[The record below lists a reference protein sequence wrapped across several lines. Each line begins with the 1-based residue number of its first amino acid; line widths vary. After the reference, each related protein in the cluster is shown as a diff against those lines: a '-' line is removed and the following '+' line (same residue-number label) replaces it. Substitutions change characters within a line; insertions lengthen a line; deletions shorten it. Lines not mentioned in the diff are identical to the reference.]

1 MLFLEVVRIKELI
14 NQLKPT
20 FSNAMNSLDVPES
33 TWLPLLGKATVEDHG
48 DVALPCHS
56 LAGIMKKAPQEIAK
70 QISELVAS
78 DLKSFAT
85 VSSMSGFVN
94 ITAKPEWLSKRISIL
109 LGDTR
114 LGVSVDEKKTL
125 VVDYSAP
132 NVAKEMHVGHLR
144 STVIG
149 DTIVRMLEFKGH
161 TVIRENHVGDWGTPF
176 GMLIEH
182 LLDLGEDRAANEL
195 GVGDLDSFYKQAR
208 SKFVSDEEFAN
219 RSRSRVVM
227 LQGGDAETLRLW
239 RILVDESMRYFNEVY
254 SMLGVMLT
262 DDDIRGES
270 SYQKLLPEVVERLRE
285 SGDLEQSDG
294 ADVVFPGGWVNRDGE
309 PLPMIIRKAD
319 GGYNYSTSDL
329 ACIIDRVERLGSDGF
344 LYVVGT
350 PQKQHFEMVF
360 QVAKKAGFM
369 SNNHQA
375 VHVNFGSVLDTDG
388 KVLKSR
394 EGEVIKLHDLL
405 EEAIRRAE
413 QSIDDKNPDLA
424 GKEREEVARAVGIG
438 AVKYADLSTERTKDY
453 VFDWEKMLSFEGNTA
468 PYLQYAYARISSIF
482 RKWGGDRESLT
493 TNFESLME
501 SEISTLRSEEILL
514 SRRLVEFPSILD
526 DSVSTFSP
534 HKLCKHLHSIAS
546 SFASFYE
553 NCGILKEDNE
563 IISQR
568 RLALCEV
575 TSRELKLGLEMMGI
589 NVPERM

>member
-1 MLFLEVVRIKELI
+1 MVRIKELI
-14 NQLKPT
+14 NQLKPI
-20 FSNAMNSLDVPES
+20 FSNAMNSLDIPDS

-56 LAGIMKKAPQEIAK
+56 LAGILKKAPQEIAK

-78 DLKSFAT
+78 DLQSFAI

-94 ITAKPEWLSKRISIL
+94 ITAKPEWLSKRLSIL
-109 LGDTR
+109 LADPR
-114 LGVSVDEKKTL
+114 LGVSVDEKKTFA
-125 VVDYSAP
+125 VDYSAP

-219 RSRSRVVM
+219 RSRSRVVL

-270 SYQKLLPEVVERLRE
+270 SYQELLPEVVERLRE
-285 SGDLEQSDG
+285 SGDLEESDG

-329 ACIIDRVERLGSDGF
+329 ACIIDRVERLGCDGF

-369 SNNHQA
+369 SHNHQA

-405 EEAIRRAE
+405 EEAIRRAK
-413 QSIDDKNPDLA
+413 QSIDDKNPDLL

-493 TNFESLME
+493 TNLESLME
-501 SEISTLRSEEILL
+501 SELSNLRSEEILL

-553 NCGILKEDNE
+553 NCAILKEDNE

-568 RLALCEV
+568 RLALCEA

>member
-1 MLFLEVVRIKELI
+1 MIRIKELI
-14 NQLKPT
+14 NELNPI
-20 FSNAMNSLDVPES
+20 FSKAMNSLGLPDS
-33 TWLPLLGKATVEDHG
+33 TRLPLLGKATVEDHG

-56 LAGIMKKAPQEIAK
+56 LAGILKNSPQEIAK
-70 QISELVAS
+70 QISELVAFE
-78 DLKSFAT
+78 LQSFAT
-85 VSSMSGFVN
+85 VSSISGFVN
-94 ITAKPEWLSKRISIL
+94 ITAKPEWLSKRISAL
-109 LGDTR
+109 LADPR
-114 LGVSVDEKKTL
+114 LGVSVDEERTFA
-125 VVDYSAP
+125 VDYSAP

-219 RSRSRVVM
+219 RSRGRVVL

-270 SYQKLLPEVVERLRE
+270 SYQALLPEVVDRLRE
-285 SGDLEQSDG
+285 SGDLEESDG

-329 ACIIDRVERLGSDGF
+329 ACIIDRVERLGCDGF

-360 QVAKKAGFM
+360 QVARKAGFM
-369 SNNHQA
+369 SDNHEA

-413 QSIDDKNPDLA
+413 QSIDDKNPDLL

-438 AVKYADLSTERTKDY
+438 AVKYADLSTERTRDY

-493 TNFESLME
+493 TNFEFLME
-501 SEISTLRSEEILL
+501 SELSTLGSEEILL

>member
-1 MLFLEVVRIKELI
+1 MVRIKELI
-14 NQLKPT
+14 NQLKPI
-20 FSNAMNSLDVPES
+20 FSNAMNSLDVPDS

-56 LAGIMKKAPQEIAK
+56 LAGILKKAPQEIAK

-78 DLKSFAT
+78 DLQSFAI

-109 LGDTR
+109 LADPR
-114 LGVSVDEKKTL
+114 LGVSVDEKKTFA
-125 VVDYSAP
+125 VDYSAP

-208 SKFVSDEEFAN
+208 LKFVSDEEFAN
-219 RSRSRVVM
+219 RSRGRVVM

-270 SYQKLLPEVVERLRE
+270 SYQELLPEVVERLRE
-285 SGDLEQSDG
+285 SGDLEESDG

-329 ACIIDRVERLGSDGF
+329 ACIIDRVERLGCDGF

-369 SNNHQA
+369 SHNHQA

-413 QSIDDKNPDLA
+413 QSIDEKNPDLL

-501 SEISTLRSEEILL
+501 SELSTLRNEEILL

-563 IISQR
+563 KISQR

-575 TSRELKLGLEMMGI
+575 TSRELKLGLEIMGI

>member
-1 MLFLEVVRIKELI
+1 MVRIKELI
-14 NQLKPT
+14 NQLKPI
-20 FSNAMNSLDVPES
+20 FSNAMNSLDIPDS

-56 LAGIMKKAPQEIAK
+56 LAGILKKAPQEIAK

-78 DLKSFAT
+78 DLQSFAI

-94 ITAKPEWLSKRISIL
+94 ITAKPEWLSKRLSIL
-109 LGDTR
+109 LADPR
-114 LGVSVDEKKTL
+114 LGVSVDEKKTFA
-125 VVDYSAP
+125 VDYSAP

-219 RSRSRVVM
+219 RSRSRVVL

-270 SYQKLLPEVVERLRE
+270 SYQELLPEVVERLRE
-285 SGDLEQSDG
+285 SGDLEESDG

-369 SNNHQA
+369 SHNHQA

-413 QSIDDKNPDLA
+413 QSIDDKNPDLL

-501 SEISTLRSEEILL
+501 SELSTLRGEEILL

-553 NCGILKEDNE
+553 NCAILKEDNE

-568 RLALCEV
+568 RLALCEA

>member
-1 MLFLEVVRIKELI
+1 MVRIKELI
-14 NQLKPT
+14 NQLKPI
-20 FSNAMNSLDVPES
+20 FSNAMNSLDIPDS

-56 LAGIMKKAPQEIAK
+56 LAGILKKAPQEIAK

-78 DLKSFAT
+78 DLQSFAI

-94 ITAKPEWLSKRISIL
+94 ITAKPEWLSKRLSIL
-109 LGDTR
+109 LADPR
-114 LGVSVDEKKTL
+114 LGVSVDEKKTFA
-125 VVDYSAP
+125 VDYSAP

-208 SKFVSDEEFAN
+208 TKFVSDEEFAN
-219 RSRSRVVM
+219 RSRSRVVL

-270 SYQKLLPEVVERLRE
+270 SYQELLPEVVERLRE
-285 SGDLEQSDG
+285 SGDLEESDG

-329 ACIIDRVERLGSDGF
+329 ACIIDRVERLGCDGF

-369 SNNHQA
+369 SHNHQA

-413 QSIDDKNPDLA
+413 QSIDDKNPDLL

-501 SEISTLRSEEILL
+501 SELSTLRGEEILL

-553 NCGILKEDNE
+553 NCAILKEDNE

-568 RLALCEV
+568 RLALCAV

>member
-1 MLFLEVVRIKELI
+1 MVRIKELI
-14 NQLKPT
+14 NQLKPI
-20 FSNAMNSLDVPES
+20 FSNAMNSLDIPDS

-56 LAGIMKKAPQEIAK
+56 LAGILKKAPQEIAK

-78 DLKSFAT
+78 DLQSFAI

-94 ITAKPEWLSKRISIL
+94 ITAKPEWLSKRLSIL
-109 LGDTR
+109 LADPR
-114 LGVSVDEKKTL
+114 LGVSVDEKKTFA
-125 VVDYSAP
+125 VDYSAP

-219 RSRSRVVM
+219 RSRSRVVL

-270 SYQKLLPEVVERLRE
+270 SYQELLPEVVERLRE
-285 SGDLEQSDG
+285 SGDLEESDG

-329 ACIIDRVERLGSDGF
+329 ACIIDRVERLGCDGF

-369 SNNHQA
+369 SHNHQA

-413 QSIDDKNPDLA
+413 QSIDDKNPDLL

-501 SEISTLRSEEILL
+501 SELSTLRGEEILL

-553 NCGILKEDNE
+553 NCAILKEENE

-568 RLALCEV
+568 RLALCEA

>member
-1 MLFLEVVRIKELI
+1 MVRIKELI
-14 NQLKPT
+14 NQLKPI

-33 TWLPLLGKATVEDHG
+33 IWLPLLGKATVEDHG

-56 LAGIMKKAPQEIAK
+56 LAGILKKAPQEIAK

-78 DLKSFAT
+78 DLQSFAI

-94 ITAKPEWLSKRISIL
+94 ITAKPEWLSKRLSIL
-109 LGDTR
+109 LADPR
-114 LGVSVDEKKTL
+114 LGVSVDEKKTFA
-125 VVDYSAP
+125 VDYSAP

-219 RSRSRVVM
+219 RSRSRVVL

-270 SYQKLLPEVVERLRE
+270 SYQELLPEVVYRLRE
-285 SGDLEQSDG
+285 SGDLEESDG

-329 ACIIDRVERLGSDGF
+329 ACIIDRVERLGCDGF

-369 SNNHQA
+369 SHNHQA

-405 EEAIRRAE
+405 EEAIRRAK
-413 QSIDDKNPDLA
+413 QSIDDKNPDLL

-493 TNFESLME
+493 TNLESLME
-501 SEISTLRSEEILL
+501 SELSNLRSEEILL

-553 NCGILKEDNE
+553 NCGILKEDDE
-563 IISQR
+563 AISRR

>member
-1 MLFLEVVRIKELI
+1 MVRIKELI
-14 NQLKPT
+14 NQLKPI
-20 FSNAMNSLDVPES
+20 FSNAMNSLDIPDS

-56 LAGIMKKAPQEIAK
+56 LAGILKKAPQEIAK

-78 DLKSFAT
+78 DLQSFAI

-94 ITAKPEWLSKRISIL
+94 ITAKPEWLSKRLSIL
-109 LGDTR
+109 LADPR
-114 LGVSVDEKKTL
+114 LGVSVDEKKTFA
-125 VVDYSAP
+125 VDYSAP

-219 RSRSRVVM
+219 RSRSRVVL

-270 SYQKLLPEVVERLRE
+270 SHQKLLPEVVERLRE
-285 SGDLEQSDG
+285 SGDLEESDG

-329 ACIIDRVERLGSDGF
+329 ACIIDRVERLGCDGF

-369 SNNHQA
+369 SHNHQA

-413 QSIDDKNPDLA
+413 QSIDDKNPDLL

-493 TNFESLME
+493 TSFESLME
-501 SEISTLRSEEILL
+501 SELSNLRSEEILL

-553 NCGILKEDNE
+553 NCAILKEDNE

-568 RLALCEV
+568 RLALCEA

>member
-1 MLFLEVVRIKELI
+1 MVRIEELI
-14 NQLKPT
+14 NQLKPI
-20 FSNAMNSLDVPES
+20 FSNAMNSLEVPES

-48 DVALPCHS
+48 DVAFPCHS
-56 LAGIMKKAPQEIAK
+56 LAGILKKSPQEIAI
-70 QISELVAS
+70 QISELVTS
-78 DLKSFAT
+78 DLQSFAI

-94 ITAKPEWLSKRISIL
+94 ITAKPEWLSNRISIL
-109 LGDTR
+109 LADPR
-114 LGVSVDEKKTL
+114 LGVSVDQKKTF

-219 RSRSRVVM
+219 RSRRRVVL

-270 SYQKLLPEVVERLRE
+270 SYQELLPEVVYRLKE
-285 SGDLEQSDG
+285 SGDLEESDG

-329 ACIIDRVERLGSDGF
+329 ACIIDRVERLGCDGF

-369 SNNHQA
+369 SHNHQA

-405 EEAIRRAE
+405 EEAIRRAK
-413 QSIDDKNPDLA
+413 QSIDDKNPDLL

-501 SEISTLRSEEILL
+501 SELSNLRSEEILL

-553 NCGILKEDNE
+553 NCGILKEDDE
-563 IISQR
+563 AISQR

>member
-1 MLFLEVVRIKELI
+1 MVRIKELI
-14 NQLKPT
+14 NQLIPI

-33 TWLPLLGKATVEDHG
+33 IWLPLLGKATVEDHG

-56 LAGIMKKAPQEIAK
+56 LAGILKKAPQEIAK

-78 DLKSFAT
+78 DLQSIAI

-94 ITAKPEWLSKRISIL
+94 ITAKPEWLSNRICIL
-109 LGDTR
+109 LADPR
-114 LGVSVDEKKTL
+114 LGVSVDQKKTF

-161 TVIRENHVGDWGTPF
+161 NVIRENHVGDWGTPF

-182 LLDLGEDRAANEL
+182 LLDLGEDRAADEL

-219 RSRSRVVM
+219 RSRSRVVL

-239 RILVDESMRYFNEVY
+239 RILVNESMRYFNEVY

-270 SYQKLLPEVVERLRE
+270 SYQELLPEVVDRLRE

-329 ACIIDRVERLGSDGF
+329 ACIIDRVERLGCDGF

-369 SNNHQA
+369 SHNHQA

-405 EEAIRRAE
+405 EEAIWRAE
-413 QSIDDKNPDLA
+413 QSIDDKNPDLL

-482 RKWGGDRESLT
+482 RKWGGDRQSLT
-493 TNFESLME
+493 TSFESLMD
-501 SEISTLRSEEILL
+501 SEFSNLRDEEILL

-553 NCGILKEDNE
+553 NCGILKEDIE
-563 IISQR
+563 AVSQR

>member
-1 MLFLEVVRIKELI
+1 MVRIKELI
-14 NQLKPT
+14 NELKPI
-20 FSNAMNSLDVPES
+20 FSNAFGSLDVPDS
-33 TWLPLLGKATVEDHG
+33 IWLPLLGKATVEDHG

-56 LAGIMKKAPQEIAK
+56 LAGILKKAPQEIAK

-78 DLKSFAT
+78 DLQSFAI

-109 LGDTR
+109 LADPR
-114 LGVSVDEKKTL
+114 LGVSVDEKKTFA
-125 VVDYSAP
+125 VDYSAP

-219 RSRSRVVM
+219 RSRSRVVL

-270 SYQKLLPEVVERLRE
+270 SYQELLPEVVYRLKE
-285 SGDLEQSDG
+285 SGDLEESDG

-329 ACIIDRVERLGSDGF
+329 ACIIDRVERLGCDGF

-369 SNNHQA
+369 SHNHQA

-413 QSIDDKNPDLA
+413 QSIDDKNPDLL

-482 RKWGGDRESLT
+482 RMWEGDRQSLT
-493 TNFESLME
+493 MSFESLVD
-501 SEISTLRSEEILL
+501 SEFSNLRDEEILL

-553 NCGILKEDNE
+553 NCGILKEDIE
-563 IISQR
+563 AVSQR

>member
-1 MLFLEVVRIKELI
+1 MVRIKELI
-14 NQLKPT
+14 NQLKPI
-20 FSNAMNSLDVPES
+20 FSNAMNSLDIPDS

-48 DVALPCHS
+48 HVALACHS
-56 LAGIMKKAPQEIAK
+56 LAGILKKAPQEIAK

-78 DLKSFAT
+78 DLQSFAI

-94 ITAKPEWLSKRISIL
+94 ITAKPEWLSKRLSIL
-109 LGDTR
+109 LVDPR
-114 LGVSVDEKKTL
+114 LGVSVDEKKTFA
-125 VVDYSAP
+125 VDYSAP

-219 RSRSRVVM
+219 RSRSRVVL

-270 SYQKLLPEVVERLRE
+270 SYQELLPEVVERLRE
-285 SGDLEQSDG
+285 SGDLEESDG

-329 ACIIDRVERLGSDGF
+329 ACIIDRVERLGCDGF

-369 SNNHQA
+369 SHNHEA

-405 EEAIRRAE
+405 EEAIRRAK
-413 QSIDDKNPDLA
+413 QSIDDKNPDLL

-501 SEISTLRSEEILL
+501 SELSTLRGEEILL

-526 DSVSTFSP
+526 DSVSTLSP

-568 RLALCEV
+568 RLALCEI

>member
-1 MLFLEVVRIKELI
+1 MVRIKELI
-14 NQLKPT
+14 NQLKPI
-20 FSNAMNSLDVPES
+20 FSNAMNSLDIPDS

-56 LAGIMKKAPQEIAK
+56 LAGILKKAPQEIAK
-70 QISELVAS
+70 QISELVSS
-78 DLKSFAT
+78 DLQSFAI

-94 ITAKPEWLSKRISIL
+94 ITAKPEWLSKRLSIL
-109 LGDTR
+109 LADPR
-114 LGVSVDEKKTL
+114 LGVSVDEKKTFA
-125 VVDYSAP
+125 VDYSAP

-219 RSRSRVVM
+219 RSRSRVVL

-270 SYQKLLPEVVERLRE
+270 SYQELLPEVVERLRE
-285 SGDLEQSDG
+285 SGDLEESDG

-329 ACIIDRVERLGSDGF
+329 ACIIDRVERLGCDGF

-369 SNNHQA
+369 SHNHQA

-413 QSIDDKNPDLA
+413 QSIDDKNPDLL

-501 SEISTLRSEEILL
+501 SELSTLRGEEILL

-553 NCGILKEDNE
+553 NCAILKEDNE

>member
-1 MLFLEVVRIKELI
+1 MVRIKELI
-14 NQLKPT
+14 NQLKPI
-20 FSNAMNSLDVPES
+20 FSNAMNSLDIPDS

-56 LAGIMKKAPQEIAK
+56 LAGILKKAPQEIAK

-78 DLKSFAT
+78 DLQSFAI

-94 ITAKPEWLSKRISIL
+94 ITAKPEWLSKRLSIL
-109 LGDTR
+109 LADPR
-114 LGVSVDEKKTL
+114 LGVSVDEKKTFA
-125 VVDYSAP
+125 VDYSAP

-219 RSRSRVVM
+219 RSRSRVVL

-270 SYQKLLPEVVERLRE
+270 SYQELLPEVVERLRE
-285 SGDLEQSDG
+285 SGDLEESDG

-329 ACIIDRVERLGSDGF
+329 ACIIDRVERLGCDGF

-369 SNNHQA
+369 SHNHQA

-413 QSIDDKNPDLA
+413 QSIDDKNPDLL

-553 NCGILKEDNE
+553 NCAILKEENE

-568 RLALCEV
+568 RLALCEA

>member
-1 MLFLEVVRIKELI
+1 MVRIKELI
-14 NQLKPT
+14 NQLKPI
-20 FSNAMNSLDVPES
+20 FSNAMNSLDIPDS
-33 TWLPLLGKATVEDHG
+33 TSLPLLGNATVEDHG
-48 DVALPCHS
+48 HVALPCHS
-56 LAGIMKKAPQEIAK
+56 LAGILKKAPQEIAK

-78 DLKSFAT
+78 DLQSFAI

-94 ITAKPEWLSKRISIL
+94 ITAKPEWLSKRLSIL
-109 LGDTR
+109 LADPR
-114 LGVSVDEKKTL
+114 LGVSVDEKKTFA
-125 VVDYSAP
+125 VDYSAP

-219 RSRSRVVM
+219 RSRSRVVL

-262 DDDIRGES
+262 DDDIRGAS
-270 SYQKLLPEVVERLRE
+270 SDQALLPEVVERLRE
-285 SGDLEQSDG
+285 SGDLEESDG

-329 ACIIDRVERLGSDGF
+329 ACIIDRVERLGCDGF

-369 SNNHQA
+369 SHNHQA

-413 QSIDDKNPDLA
+413 QSIDDKNPDLL

-501 SEISTLRSEEILL
+501 RELSTLRAEEILL

-553 NCGILKEDNE
+553 NCAILKEENE

-568 RLALCEV
+568 RLALCEA

>member
-1 MLFLEVVRIKELI
+1 MVRIKELI
-14 NQLKPT
+14 NQLKPI
-20 FSNAMNSLDVPES
+20 FSNAMNSLDIPDS

-56 LAGIMKKAPQEIAK
+56 LAGILKKAPQEIAK

-78 DLKSFAT
+78 DLQSFAI

-94 ITAKPEWLSKRISIL
+94 ITAKPEWLSKRLSIL
-109 LGDTR
+109 LADPR
-114 LGVSVDEKKTL
+114 LGVSVDEKKTFA
-125 VVDYSAP
+125 VDYSAP

-219 RSRSRVVM
+219 RSRSRVVL

-270 SYQKLLPEVVERLRE
+270 SYQELLPEVVERLRE
-285 SGDLEQSDG
+285 SGDLEESDG

-329 ACIIDRVERLGSDGF
+329 ACIIDRVERLGCDGF

-369 SNNHQA
+369 SHNHQA

-413 QSIDDKNPDLA
+413 QSIDDKNPDLL

-493 TNFESLME
+493 TNLESLME
-501 SEISTLRSEEILL
+501 SELSNLRGEEILL

-553 NCGILKEDNE
+553 NCAILKEDNE

>member
-1 MLFLEVVRIKELI
+1 MVRIKELI
-14 NQLKPT
+14 NQLKPI
-20 FSNAMNSLDVPES
+20 FSNAMNSLDIPDS

-56 LAGIMKKAPQEIAK
+56 LAGILKKAPQEIAK
-70 QISELVAS
+70 QISELVSS
-78 DLKSFAT
+78 DLQSFAI

-94 ITAKPEWLSKRISIL
+94 ITAKPEWLSKRLSIL
-109 LGDTR
+109 LADPR
-114 LGVSVDEKKTL
+114 LGVSVDEKKTFA
-125 VVDYSAP
+125 VDYSAP

-219 RSRSRVVM
+219 RSRSRVVL

-270 SYQKLLPEVVERLRE
+270 SYQELLPEVVERLRE
-285 SGDLEQSDG
+285 SGDLEESDG

-329 ACIIDRVERLGSDGF
+329 ACIIDRVERLGCDGF

-369 SNNHQA
+369 SHNHQA

-413 QSIDDKNPDLA
+413 QSIDDKNPDLL

-482 RKWGGDRESLT
+482 RNWGGDRESLT

-501 SEISTLRSEEILL
+501 RELSTLRAEEILL

-553 NCGILKEDNE
+553 NCAILKEENE

-568 RLALCEV
+568 RLALCEA

>member
-1 MLFLEVVRIKELI
+1 MVRIEELI
-14 NQLKPT
+14 NQLKPI
-20 FSNAMNSLDVPES
+20 FSNAMNSLEVPES

-48 DVALPCHS
+48 DVAFPCHS
-56 LAGIMKKAPQEIAK
+56 LAGILKKSPQEIAI

-78 DLKSFAT
+78 DLQSFAI

-94 ITAKPEWLSKRISIL
+94 ITAKPEWLSNRISIL
-109 LGDTR
+109 LADPR
-114 LGVSVDEKKTL
+114 LGVSVDQKKTF

-219 RSRSRVVM
+219 RSRSRVVL

-270 SYQKLLPEVVERLRE
+270 SYQELLPEVVYRLKE
-285 SGDLEQSDG
+285 SGDLEESDG

-319 GGYNYSTSDL
+319 GGYNYSTTDL
-329 ACIIDRVERLGSDGF
+329 ACIIDRVERLGCDGF

-369 SNNHQA
+369 SHNHQA

-405 EEAIRRAE
+405 EEAIRRAK
-413 QSIDDKNPDLA
+413 QSIDDKNPDLL

-493 TNFESLME
+493 TNLESLME
-501 SEISTLRSEEILL
+501 SELSNLRSEEILL

-553 NCGILKEDNE
+553 NCGILKEDDE
-563 IISQR
+563 AISRR

>member
-1 MLFLEVVRIKELI
+1 MVRIKELI
-14 NQLKPT
+14 NQLKPI
-20 FSNAMNSLDVPES
+20 FSNAMNSLDIPDS

-56 LAGIMKKAPQEIAK
+56 LAGILKKAPQEIAK

-78 DLKSFAT
+78 DLQSFAI

-94 ITAKPEWLSKRISIL
+94 ITAKPEWLSKRLSIL
-109 LGDTR
+109 LADPR
-114 LGVSVDEKKTL
+114 LGVSVDEKKTFA
-125 VVDYSAP
+125 VDYSAP

-219 RSRSRVVM
+219 RSRSRVVL

-270 SYQKLLPEVVERLRE
+270 SYQELLPEVVERLRE
-285 SGDLEQSDG
+285 SGDLEESDG

-329 ACIIDRVERLGSDGF
+329 ACIIDRVERLGCDGF

-369 SNNHQA
+369 SHNHQA

-413 QSIDDKNPDLA
+413 QSIDDKNPDLL

-501 SEISTLRSEEILL
+501 SELSTLRGEEILL

-553 NCGILKEDNE
+553 NCGILKEDDE
-563 IISQR
+563 AISRR

-589 NVPERM
+589 SVPERM

>member
-1 MLFLEVVRIKELI
+1 MVRIEELI
-14 NQLKPT
+14 NQLKPI
-20 FSNAMNSLDVPES
+20 FSNAMNSLEVPES

-56 LAGIMKKAPQEIAK
+56 LAGILKKAPQEIAK

-78 DLKSFAT
+78 DLQSFAI
-85 VSSMSGFVN
+85 VSCMSGFVN
-94 ITAKPEWLSKRISIL
+94 ITAKPEWLSNRISIL
-109 LGDTR
+109 LADPR
-114 LGVSVDEKKTL
+114 LGVSVDQEKTF

-182 LLDLGEDRAANEL
+182 LLDLGEDRAADEL
-195 GVGDLDSFYKQAR
+195 GVGDLNSFYKQAR

-219 RSRSRVVM
+219 RSRSRVVL

-270 SYQKLLPEVVERLRE
+270 SYQELLPEVVDRLRE
-285 SGDLEQSDG
+285 SGDLEESDG

-329 ACIIDRVERLGSDGF
+329 ACIIDRVERLGCDGF

-360 QVAKKAGFM
+360 QVANKAGFM
-369 SNNHQA
+369 SHNHQA

-405 EEAIRRAE
+405 EESIRRAE
-413 QSIDDKNPDLA
+413 QSIDDKNPDLL

-482 RKWGGDRESLT
+482 RKWGGDRKSLV
-493 TNFESLME
+493 TNFESLMG
-501 SEISTLRSEEILL
+501 SEFSTLRGEEILL

-553 NCGILKEDNE
+553 NCGILKEVDEE
-563 IISQR
+563 ISHR

>member
-1 MLFLEVVRIKELI
+1 MVRIKELI
-14 NQLKPT
+14 NQLKPI
-20 FSNAMNSLDVPES
+20 FSNAMNSLDIPDS

-56 LAGIMKKAPQEIAK
+56 LAGILKKAPQEIAK
-70 QISELVAS
+70 QISELVSS
-78 DLKSFAT
+78 DLQSFAI

-94 ITAKPEWLSKRISIL
+94 ITAKPEWLSKRLSIL
-109 LGDTR
+109 LADPR
-114 LGVSVDEKKTL
+114 LGVSVDEKKTFA
-125 VVDYSAP
+125 VDYSAP

-219 RSRSRVVM
+219 RSRSRVVL

-270 SYQKLLPEVVERLRE
+270 SYQELLPEVVERLRE
-285 SGDLEQSDG
+285 SGDLEESDG

-329 ACIIDRVERLGSDGF
+329 ACIIDRVERLGCDGF

-369 SNNHQA
+369 SHNHQA

-413 QSIDDKNPDLA
+413 QSIDDKNPDLL

-501 SEISTLRSEEILL
+501 SELSTLRGEEILL

-553 NCGILKEDNE
+553 NCAILKEENE

-568 RLALCEV
+568 RLALCEA

>member
-1 MLFLEVVRIKELI
+1 MVRIKELI
-14 NQLKPT
+14 NQLKPI
-20 FSNAMNSLDVPES
+20 FSNAMNSLDIPDS

-56 LAGIMKKAPQEIAK
+56 LAGILKKAPQEIAK

-78 DLKSFAT
+78 DLQSFAI

-94 ITAKPEWLSKRISIL
+94 ITAKPEWLSKRLSIL
-109 LGDTR
+109 LADPR
-114 LGVSVDEKKTL
+114 LGVSVDEKKTFA
-125 VVDYSAP
+125 VDYSAP

-219 RSRSRVVM
+219 RSRSRVVL

-270 SYQKLLPEVVERLRE
+270 SYQELLPEVVERLRE
-285 SGDLEQSDG
+285 SGDLEESDG
-294 ADVVFPGGWVNRDGE
+294 AAVVFPGGWVNRDGE

-329 ACIIDRVERLGSDGF
+329 ACIIDRVERLGCDGF

-369 SNNHQA
+369 SHNHQA

-413 QSIDDKNPDLA
+413 QSIDDKNPDLL

-501 SEISTLRSEEILL
+501 SELSTLRGEEILL

-553 NCGILKEDNE
+553 NCAILKEDNE

>member
-1 MLFLEVVRIKELI
+1 MIRIKELI
-14 NQLKPT
+14 NELNPI
-20 FSNAMNSLDVPES
+20 FSKAMNSLGLPDS
-33 TWLPLLGKATVEDHG
+33 TRLPLLGKATVEDHG

-56 LAGIMKKAPQEIAK
+56 LAGILKNSPQEIAK
-70 QISELVAS
+70 QISELVAFE
-78 DLKSFAT
+78 LQSFAT
-85 VSSMSGFVN
+85 VSSISGFVN
-94 ITAKPEWLSKRISIL
+94 ITAKPEWLSKRISAL
-109 LGDTR
+109 LADPR
-114 LGVSVDEKKTL
+114 LGVSVDEERTFA
-125 VVDYSAP
+125 VDYSAP

-219 RSRSRVVM
+219 RSRGRVVL

-270 SYQKLLPEVVERLRE
+270 SYQALLPEVVDRLRE
-285 SGDLEQSDG
+285 SGDLEESDG

-329 ACIIDRVERLGSDGF
+329 ACIIDRVERLGCDGF

-360 QVAKKAGFM
+360 QVARKAGFM
-369 SNNHQA
+369 SDNHEA

-413 QSIDDKNPDLA
+413 QSIDDKNPDLL

-493 TNFESLME
+493 TNFEFLME
-501 SEISTLRSEEILL
+501 SELSTLGSEEILL